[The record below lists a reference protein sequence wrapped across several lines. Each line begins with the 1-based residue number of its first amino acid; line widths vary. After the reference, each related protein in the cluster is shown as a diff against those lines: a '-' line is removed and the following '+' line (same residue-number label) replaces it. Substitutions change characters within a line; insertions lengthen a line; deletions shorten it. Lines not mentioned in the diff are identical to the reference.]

1 MRIEKCSSGSYV
13 LRGKMAENK
22 KLEAVLFDMDG
33 VMVDSEPL
41 WTEAEKQLLARRNL
55 RYSPSLKST
64 MMGRDA
70 RGAVAHLIE
79 HYGLAE
85 SVDQLMEERNQLI
98 AEFFKEHLQAIPGA
112 SELVRSV
119 MAAGI
124 MTGLVSSSP
133 KPLVEL
139 ALEKIGLN
147 RLFDLI
153 MSGDQV
159 VRGKPAPDI
168 YITAARTLGV
178 TPQNCLVIE
187 DAPHGVAAAK
197 GAGMCCLAI
206 SSSVSVEELALAD
219 KVVSGFEK
227 VNIQL
232 LRDLMGD

>member
-1 MRIEKCSSGSYV
+1 M
-13 LRGKMAENK
+13 
-22 KLEAVLFDMDG
+22 LEAVLFDMDG

-41 WTEAEKQLLARRNL
+41 WTETEKQLLARRNF
-55 RYSPSLKST
+55 RYSPSLKSA

-85 SVDQLMEERNQLI
+85 SVGQLMEERNQLI
-98 AEFFKEHLQAIPGA
+98 AEFFKEHLKAIPGA
-112 SELVRSV
+112 LELVISV
-119 MAAGI
+119 MAAGVK
-124 MTGLVSSSP
+124 TGLVSSSP

-139 ALEKIGLN
+139 ASEKLGLS
-147 RLFDLI
+147 RHFELI

-159 VRGKPAPDI
+159 LRGKPAPDI
-168 YITAARTLGV
+168 YIAAAKNLGV

-206 SSSVSVEELALAD
+206 SSSVSVDELALAD
-219 KVVSGFEK
+219 RVVSGFEE
-227 VNIQL
+227 VNVQL
-232 LRDLMGD
+232 LRDLMQASPN

>member
-1 MRIEKCSSGSYV
+1 MTGS
-13 LRGKMAENK
+13 RT
-22 KLEAVLFDMDG
+22 LEAVLFDMDG

-41 WTEAEKQLLARRNL
+41 WTEAEKQLLARRNQ
-55 RYSPSLKST
+55 RYSPSLKSA

-70 RGAVAHLIE
+70 RSAVAYLIE

-85 SVDQLMEERNQLI
+85 SVGQLMEERNQLI
-98 AEFFKEHLQAIPGA
+98 AKFFKEHLKAIPGVL
-112 SELVRSV
+112 ELVRSV

-139 ALEKIGLN
+139 AVEKLGVTV
-147 RLFDLI
+147 LFDLI

-168 YITAARTLGV
+168 YISAAKNLGV
-178 TPQNCLVIE
+178 KPQNCLVIE

-219 KVVSGFEK
+219 RVVSGFEE
-227 VNIQL
+227 VNVQL
-232 LRDLMGD
+232 LRDLMGVSSKIFL